1 MGTRNLSPIRLN
13 LGSKSKIVFLLH
25 VYLIIGASVIN
36 IFEMCMKFGKFACM
50 IMYVYNI
57 FVELRKF
64 LCMYFKIY
72 VYIDKNMYMVLVST

>member
-1 MGTRNLSPIRLN
+1 
-13 LGSKSKIVFLLH
+13 
-25 VYLIIGASVIN
+25 
-36 IFEMCMKFGKFACM
+36 
-50 IMYVYNI
+50 MYVYNI